1 MNNALMVINPYKFS
15 GQWVFDDDDTGL
27 VKEPFVAGI
36 DVMIDKLVSGLNKP
50 SDGFLLI
57 FSGSEFPSY
66 DIKLEW
72 RREDCEETG
81 TGVRSIAWRVG
92 YVPPCLSTLMWHL
105 KRYSLKQRRLK
116 K

>member
-1 MNNALMVINPYKFS
+1 MVINPYKFS

-72 RREDCEETG
+72 RREDCGGNWYWCEE
-81 TGVRSIAWRVG
+81 
-92 YVPPCLSTLMWHL
+92 
-105 KRYSLKQRRLK
+105 YSMEGWLCPALFKYFDVAPK
-116 K
+116 EIFAKAKAT